1 MTPEELTRPL
11 RIQLMDSSIR
21 YLERKIETQQQK
33 LQVGNAYL
41 YFLLYEYILI
51 FVYRLHWTRA
61 KRTGS
66 VSKIYKTSG

>member
-33 LQVGNAYL
+33 LQVENALRSPTYN
-41 YFLLYEYILI
+41 YY
-51 FVYRLHWTRA
+51 
-61 KRTGS
+61 
-66 VSKIYKTSG
+66 